1 MPKSDIHPKW
11 FKDTP
16 VLFDGKRLCLIGSTK
31 RELQVD
37 MWLANHP
44 FYNKSQIM
52 VDSEGRVEK
61 FMKKYRLDTTE
72 Q

>member
-16 VLFDGKRLCLIGSTK
+16 VLFDGKRLFVSSTK
-31 RELQVD
+31 PELQVD

-44 FYNKSQIM
+44 FYKSLKLWLIAK
-52 VDSEGRVEK
+52 VELK
-61 FMKKYRLDTTE
+61 FMKNIWFRYN
-72 Q
+72 

>member
-11 FKDTP
+11 FKDT
-16 VLFDGKRLCLIGSTK
+16 VLFDGKRLCLISSTK
-31 RELQVD
+31 PELQVD

-61 FMKKYRLDTTE
+61 L
-72 Q
+72 